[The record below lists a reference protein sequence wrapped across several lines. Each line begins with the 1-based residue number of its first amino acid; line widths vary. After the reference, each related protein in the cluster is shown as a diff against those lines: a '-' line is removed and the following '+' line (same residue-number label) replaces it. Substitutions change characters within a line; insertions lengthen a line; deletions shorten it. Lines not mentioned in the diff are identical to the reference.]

1 VFYPWC
7 DVPDGQYS
15 FSKHVKGDATMRM
28 FIAVIGLA
36 LAIGLTA
43 LPERAQ
49 AAGGSTDVPISI
61 TVFIPCA
68 NNGAGETVTLT
79 GNLHIET
86 NITFNNA
93 GGGSIHLLFN
103 PQGISGTGSVTGAKY
118 QGTGMTQEQESFST
132 GFEFTFVNRFDII
145 GQGPGNNFS
154 VHETAHIT
162 VNANGTL
169 TVFFDNISVVCK

>member
-1 VFYPWC
+1 
-7 DVPDGQYS
+7 
-15 FSKHVKGDATMRM
+15 MRR
-28 FIAVIGLA
+28 FIATLGLV
-36 LAIGLTA
+36 LAAGLVA
-43 LPERAQ
+43 LPQRAQ
-49 AAGGSTDVPISI
+49 AAGNSSELPVSI

-79 GNLHIET
+79 GNLHIEAH
-86 NITFNNA
+86 IVFDNA
-93 GGGSIHLLFN
+93 GGGHLHILFN
-103 PQGISGTGSVTGAKY
+103 PQGISGTGDVTGAKY
-118 QGTGMTQEQESFST
+118 QGTGMTQEDENFKT

-169 TVFFDNISVVCK
+169 TVFFDNFSVTC